1 MGGGRGTGLSF
12 GHTVGSQEV
21 AASTTSVQLSLGI
34 AAGDASFMGGNEA
47 FLRNIRNRRDVD
59 PGGVFDLIAH
69 GTSSGV
75 QVEHLGSTLTINS
88 RVAASRISRL
98 PGYHG
103 QDIRLLSCSTG
114 ARSDGFAQ
122 NLANK
127 LGVSV
132 WAPSDL
138 LWARPDGTHF
148 VAPRDPRHPNRPH
161 PWRRGTFI
169 EYKPGGNR

>member
-12 GHTVGSQEV
+12 GHTAGAREV
-21 AASTTSVQLSLGI
+21 AAALPNIQLSLGV

-47 FLRNIRNRRDVD
+47 FLRNIRNRSDVD

-69 GTSSGV
+69 GTSDGV

-88 RVAASRISRL
+88 RVAASRVRRL
-98 PGYHG
+98 PGFHG

-138 LWARPDGTHF
+138 LWAYPNGTHF
-148 VAPRDPRHPNRPH
+148 VAPRDPKHPNRPH
-161 PWRRGTFI
+161 PWRRGKFI
-169 EYKPGGNR
+169 EYRPGGNR

>member
-12 GHTVGSQEV
+12 GHTAGSQEV

-34 AAGDASFMGGNEA
+34 AAGDASFMGGNDA

-59 PGGVFDLIAH
+59 PGGVFVLIAH

-88 RVAASRISRL
+88 RVAASRISRP
-98 PGYHG
+98 PGYYG

-114 ARSDGFAQ
+114 ARSNDFAQ
-122 NLANK
+122 NLSNK
-127 LGVSV
+127 LGGKRMGAKRSSLG
-132 WAPSDL
+132 AS
-138 LWARPDGTHF
+138 GQ
-148 VAPRDPRHPNRPH
+148 DPL
-161 PWRRGTFI
+161 RGT
-169 EYKPGGNR
+169 P